1 MKNTMSIEKARELL
15 GLGENYT
22 KNDINQS
29 YREMAKIYHSDNG
42 TTGDEEKFKLINE
55 AKSVLMASLLDA
67 NFKNA
72 NVESDK
78 KSYSYSSSD
87 SPNVNENTYS
97 NTCNF
102 DFEEKYEKM
111 YTEDEPENL
120 SGYERKKYFLNDY
133 DYNFFGKIPYS
144 YRNTMSV
151 TRKIIKSGCPQ
162 HDVPSHIN
170 IYAFSK
176 YMHERYP
183 ENIIQDANRN
193 SAKNAVSAVLSNI
206 FKTFPVRHKDEIDD
220 SLEKIDGVYV
230 KETFKKNKKKN
241 SDKIEKNI
249 PLYFIVTII
258 LCIMG
263 ALKGAY
269 LIVSPLLLFCALG
282 SQIGVSPII
291 PAIMIFLFLGSISIR
306 KDLRKTLKGLQDMY
320 RYGNL

>member
-1 MKNTMSIEKARELL
+1 MKDKMTIEMARELL

-72 NVESDK
+72 NAESDK
-78 KSYSYSSSD
+78 TSYNYSSSGD
-87 SPNVNENTYS
+87 PNVNEDTYS
-97 NTCNF
+97 NTYN
-102 DFEEKYEKM
+102 FEEKYSKM

-120 SGYERKKYFLNDY
+120 SGYEKNLYFLHDY
-133 DYNFFGKIPYS
+133 DFNFFGKIPYS
-144 YRNTMSV
+144 YKNTMSV

-162 HDVPSHIN
+162 HDVATHIYM
-170 IYAFSK
+170 YAFSK

-183 ENIIQDANRN
+183 DDIIQEANRN
-193 SAKNAVSAVLSNI
+193 SANNAVAAILSNI

-220 SLEKIDGVYV
+220 SLERIDGVDV

-241 SDKIEKNI
+241 SDKMGKNI
-249 PLYFIVTII
+249 LLYWAITII

-263 ALKGAY
+263 GLKAAY
-269 LIVSPLLLFCALG
+269 LVVAPLLLVCALG
-282 SQIGVSPII
+282 NQIEVSPII
-291 PAIMIFLFLGSISIR
+291 PVIMIFLFFFTIS
-306 KDLRKTLKGLQDMY
+306 LRKELRKELKSLQDAF
-320 RYGNL
+320 RYG